1 MRVCCNWAIQSVASR
16 GRERGIE
23 REGRENS
30 NRNEKTRDK
39 IVEFFAWNIFK
50 IRSMFVEYYQATTT
64 TAIIY
69 QQHNNHT
76 QDERDEQWF

>member
-50 IRSMFVEYYQATTT
+50 IRSMFVEYY
-64 TAIIY
+64 
-69 QQHNNHT
+69 
-76 QDERDEQWF
+76 